1 MRIDQAKGAVH
12 DFRLFKE
19 SLGAKTHE
27 SIRLVMDSGYQGV
40 KKIHFNSFTPKKK
53 PRGGELSD
61 QDKAY
66 NRALSRFRD
75 RECPCVVEEIQD
87 HQRCLS

>member
-66 NRALSRFRD
+66 NRALSRFRIKI
-75 RECPCVVEEIQD
+75 ENVHVEEI
-87 HQRCLS
+87 